1 MRCAEVMS
9 RDPKALTNDA
19 LASDAVAMF
28 REFRADEIPI
38 VDDAN
43 KPVGLL
49 DVQDLIAM
57 KLVEDEG

>member
-1 MRCAEVMS
+1 
-9 RDPKALTNDA
+9 
-19 LASDAVAMF
+19 MF

-38 VDDAN
+38 VDESN